1 MKLALDKSSE
11 TDQLNILDVVTL
23 KDDVESVLGMAEDLL
38 SMLYGELISDDKAIE
53 RLLPTEDY
61 PWEKNSNL
69 DERLK
74 KVTETLANPLSDKIN
89 QIMEHLPTYL
99 SYVDESVQTLVVYNE
114 RKEFLLNYPIAAA
127 AIEEQLKQKKQLS
140 AKDLPFQPKFAGEYL
155 RLYYLQRFSEF
166 NFDKEN
172 MQLTKK
178 T

>member
-1 MKLALDKSSE
+1 
-11 TDQLNILDVVTL
+11 LDVVTL
-23 KDDVESVLGMAEDLL
+23 KDDVESVLSMAEDLL
-38 SMLYGELISDDKAIE
+38 SMLYGELISDDKTIE

-99 SYVDESVQTLVVYNE
+99 SYVDETVQTLVVYNE
-114 RKEFLLNYPIAAA
+114 RKEFLLNYPLAAT
-127 AIEEQLKQKKQLS
+127 AIEQQLKQKKQLS

-155 RLYYLQRFSEF
+155 RLYYLQRFNEF